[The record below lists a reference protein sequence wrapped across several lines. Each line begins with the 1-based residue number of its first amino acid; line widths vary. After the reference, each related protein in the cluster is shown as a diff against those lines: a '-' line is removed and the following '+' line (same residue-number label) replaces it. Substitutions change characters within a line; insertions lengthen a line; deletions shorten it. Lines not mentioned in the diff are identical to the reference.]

1 MEERMLTMR
10 VEGEAIT
17 QIARE
22 QCYYS
27 RKFDSAMNILIAS
40 LQNEELEEGEIAG
53 IALSILDGRA
63 EIKGTYP
70 DGDYRLEYLE
80 AQDEKWKLG
89 NLIDKIARELEQ
101 QKKDKQTLL
110 KKYLFVLDSLEEWE
124 KRSLNDEY
132 FEEWNERLFEDIPA
146 RAETQER
153 GGLLESFLKRMSDK
167 EEHTTED
174 YGWLEPNG
182 TFHGVEWGEHSKWA
196 DDWLRD
202 NLTEEEY
209 EETDCK
215 YRLYNS
221 GDALVDRGW
230 ILLHNPSQGIAY
242 PTESENHVRTKQQ
255 KEFLYDYYMERK
267 CYSEANEI
275 WKEGESHDR
284 QNHSSRSSRSVARIT
299 AIRQNRNARTR
310 SSDRNCAENV
320 FKMDVQHHGRK
331 AGGICGRRSGRR
343 NREDPRGRDNSMK
356 LEEMIAVIQNP
367 DRVRIFKDKERLFM
381 GFRAALIGGFGK
393 IDEVMIEHGKD
404 EVKSFREC
412 PEITHKK
419 WKEKGLI
426 PPVQPEEM
434 AQYSFSDLQMSLYY
448 DFYI

>member
-1 MEERMLTMR
+1 MNPATECGGVALTKKGTNAMEERMLTMR

-70 DGDYRLEYLE
+70 DGDYRLEYKE
-80 AQDEKWKLG
+80 
-89 NLIDKIARELEQ
+89 
-101 QKKDKQTLL
+101 KQTLL
-110 KKYLFVLDSLEEWE
+110 EKYLFVLDSLEEWE

-153 GGLLESFLKRMSDK
+153 GGLLESFLKRMSDE

-242 PTESENHVRTKQQ
+242 PTESENHVRTKAQ

-275 WKEGESHDR
+275 WKEGE
-284 QNHSSRSSRSVARIT
+284 
-299 AIRQNRNARTR
+299 
-310 SSDRNCAENV
+310 
-320 FKMDVQHHGRK
+320 
-331 AGGICGRRSGRR
+331 
-343 NREDPRGRDNSMK
+343 
-356 LEEMIAVIQNP
+356 
-367 DRVRIFKDKERLFM
+367 
-381 GFRAALIGGFGK
+381 
-393 IDEVMIEHGKD
+393 
-404 EVKSFREC
+404 
-412 PEITHKK
+412 
-419 WKEKGLI
+419 
-426 PPVQPEEM
+426 
-434 AQYSFSDLQMSLYY
+434 
-448 DFYI
+448 

>member
-230 ILLHNPSQGIAY
+230 ILLHNPSQ
-242 PTESENHVRTKQQ
+242 ESAIQ
-255 KEFLYDYYMERK
+255 K
-267 CYSEANEI
+267 
-275 WKEGESHDR
+275 
-284 QNHSSRSSRSVARIT
+284 
-299 AIRQNRNARTR
+299 RTR
-310 SSDRNCAENV
+310 SGKKVNDMIG
-320 FKMDVQHHGRK
+320 KITVQE
-331 AGGICGRRSGRR
+331 AA
-343 NREDPRGRDNSMK
+343 
-356 LEEMIAVIQNP
+356 AVLHVSQQF
-367 DRVRIFKDKERLFM
+367 VRIGMQERVLPIGTALKMSSKWTYNITEGKLAEYAGVDLKE
-381 GFRAALIGGFGK
+381 
-393 IDEVMIEHGKD
+393 
-404 EVKSFREC
+404 
-412 PEITHKK
+412 EIARIRGEGIT
-419 WKEKGLI
+419 
-426 PPVQPEEM
+426 
-434 AQYSFSDLQMSLYY
+434 A
-448 DFYI
+448 

>member
-1 MEERMLTMR
+1 MNPATECGGVAHAKKGTNAMEERMLTMR

-80 AQDEKWKLG
+80 VQDEKWKLG

-101 QKKDKQTLL
+101 QKKEKQTLL

-153 GGLLESFLKRMSDK
+153 GG
-167 EEHTTED
+167 
-174 YGWLEPNG
+174 LEPNG

-230 ILLHNPSQGIAY
+230 ILLHNPSQGIVY
-242 PTESENHVRTKQQ
+242 PTESENHVRTKAQ
-255 KEFLYDYYMERK
+255 KEFLYDYYIERK

-275 WKEGESHDR
+275 WKEGE
-284 QNHSSRSSRSVARIT
+284 
-299 AIRQNRNARTR
+299 
-310 SSDRNCAENV
+310 
-320 FKMDVQHHGRK
+320 
-331 AGGICGRRSGRR
+331 
-343 NREDPRGRDNSMK
+343 
-356 LEEMIAVIQNP
+356 
-367 DRVRIFKDKERLFM
+367 
-381 GFRAALIGGFGK
+381 
-393 IDEVMIEHGKD
+393 
-404 EVKSFREC
+404 
-412 PEITHKK
+412 
-419 WKEKGLI
+419 
-426 PPVQPEEM
+426 
-434 AQYSFSDLQMSLYY
+434 
-448 DFYI
+448 